1 MQEAPCA
8 GEEYSKV
15 RERNSK
21 MTSLLKDRFFWYIFL
36 LVIVIGGLANV
47 IDLKTIG
54 LLTPSEDWEL
64 AFLNVMLILF
74 LATVAMATWRFGTK
88 GGLFSYSAILVIAI
102 PYILNSEISI
112 WQPQTTIQI
121 VTIMTTGLVFI
132 WMIGR
137 QKEVNELLEKTTIEL
152 RQQAD
157 QLNQEIIE
165 RKRAEAALHEL
176 DRMKSEFIS
185 SVSHEL
191 RTPLHSISG
200 FTKLMLMEKAPNPK
214 DQREFLTTID
224 KQAEHLAKLIDNLLD
239 VSRLEAGRFDIQKQR
254 ISLKAAIHDAIKELY
269 SLASEKGIT
278 ISANTPANLSEVEA
292 DKERFMQ
299 AMGNLLGNAIKFSP
313 NGGNIDV
320 NMEVRK
326 NEVLVSVTDHGIG
339 IHKKDMPHIFDRFY
353 RTKKSVFIGGTGLGL
368 YITEQIIKAHGG
380 HIWVESE
387 LGKGSTFHFTIPKS

>member
-1 MQEAPCA
+1 
-8 GEEYSKV
+8 
-15 RERNSK
+15 
-21 MTSLLKDRFFWYIFL
+21 MTSLLKDRFFWYIVL

-47 IDLKTIG
+47 VDLKAIG
-54 LLTPSEDWEL
+54 LFTPSEDWEL
-64 AFLNVMLILF
+64 AFLSVMLILF
-74 LATVAMATWRFGTK
+74 LATVTLATWRFGTK
-88 GGLFSYSAILVIAI
+88 GGLFSYSAITVIAI

-112 WQPQTTIQI
+112 WQPQTTLQI
-121 VTIMTTGLVFI
+121 TTIMTTGLVFI

-137 QKEVNELLEKTTIEL
+137 QKEANELLEKTTTEL
-152 RQQAD
+152 KQQAD
-157 QLNQEIIE
+157 ELNQEIIE
-165 RKRAEAALHEL
+165 RKRAEAALREL

-239 VSRLEAGRFDIQKQR
+239 VSRLEAGHFDIHKQR

-278 ISANTPANLSEVEA
+278 ISANTPANLYEVEA

-313 NGGNIDV
+313 NGGKIDV

-353 RTKKSVFIGGTGLGL
+353 RTKKSVFIDGTGLGL

>member
-1 MQEAPCA
+1 MSE
-8 GEEYSKV
+8 KN
-15 RERNSK
+15 RTIR
-21 MTSLLKDRFFWYIFL
+21 SLLKDRYFWYVTL
-36 LVIVIGGLANV
+36 LVIVIGGLAYV
-47 IDLKTIG
+47 IDLRDIG
-54 LLTPSEDWEL
+54 KLTPSEDWDL
-64 AFLNVMLILF
+64 AYLNVILILF
-74 LATVAMATWRFGTK
+74 LATVAIATWKFGIT
-88 GGLFSYSAILVIAI
+88 GGLFSYIAI
-102 PYILNSEISI
+102 SSISVPYIINSEINI
-112 WQPQTTIQI
+112 WQPQTTLQI
-121 VTIMTTGLVFI
+121 VTIAITGLVFI

-137 QKEVNELLEKTTIEL
+137 GKEVNELLENTTKEL

-157 QLNQEIIE
+157 KLNREIIE
-165 RKRAEAALHEL
+165 RKRAEAALREL

-185 SVSHEL
+185 SISHEL

-239 VSRLEAGRFDIQKQR
+239 VSRLEAGYFDIRKQR
-254 ISLKAAIHDAIKELY
+254 ISLKAAIHDAIKEIY
-269 SLASEKGIT
+269 SLASEKDIT
-278 ISANTPANLSEVEA
+278 ISTNTSTNLFEVQA
-292 DKERFMQ
+292 DRERFMQ

-320 NMEVRK
+320 NTEVIN
-326 NEVLVSVTDHGIG
+326 NEVLVSVADHGIG
-339 IHKKDMPHIFDRFY
+339 IHKEDIPHIFDRFY

-380 HIWVESE
+380 HVWAESE

>member
-1 MQEAPCA
+1 MSE
-8 GEEYSKV
+8 KN
-15 RERNSK
+15 RTIR
-21 MTSLLKDRFFWYIFL
+21 SLLKDRYFWYVTL
-36 LVIVIGGLANV
+36 LVIVIGGLAYV
-47 IDLKTIG
+47 IDLRDIG
-54 LLTPSEDWEL
+54 KLTPSEDWDL
-64 AFLNVMLILF
+64 AYLNVILILF
-74 LATVAMATWRFGTK
+74 LATVAIATWKFGIT
-88 GGLFSYSAILVIAI
+88 GGLFSYIAI
-102 PYILNSEISI
+102 SSISVPYIINSEINI
-112 WQPQTTIQI
+112 WQPQTTLQI
-121 VTIMTTGLVFI
+121 VTIAITGLVFI

-137 QKEVNELLEKTTIEL
+137 GKEVNELLENTTKEL

-157 QLNQEIIE
+157 KLNREIIE
-165 RKRAEAALHEL
+165 RKRAEAALREL

-185 SVSHEL
+185 SISHEL

-239 VSRLEAGRFDIQKQR
+239 VSRLEAGYFDIRKQR
-254 ISLKAAIHDAIKELY
+254 ISLKAAIHDAIKEIY
-269 SLASEKGIT
+269 SLASEKDIT
-278 ISANTPANLSEVEA
+278 ISTNTSTNLFEVKA
-292 DKERFMQ
+292 DRERFMQ

-320 NMEVRK
+320 NMEVRN
-326 NEVLVSVTDHGIG
+326 NEVLVSVVDHGIG

>member
-1 MQEAPCA
+1 
-8 GEEYSKV
+8 
-15 RERNSK
+15 
-21 MTSLLKDRFFWYIFL
+21 MTSLLKDRFFWYIVL
-36 LVIVIGGLANV
+36 LVIVIGGLAYF
-47 IDLKTIG
+47 IDLKALG

-64 AFLNVMLILF
+64 AYLNVMLILF

-88 GGLFSYSAILVIAI
+88 GGLFSYIAI
-102 PYILNSEISI
+102 TLISVPYIINSEINI
-112 WQPQTTIQI
+112 WQPQTTLQI
-121 VTIMTTGLVFI
+121 ATIGITGLVFI

-157 QLNQEIIE
+157 KLNREIIE
-165 RKRAEAALHEL
+165 RKKAEAVSHEL

-185 SVSHEL
+185 SISHEL

-239 VSRLEAGRFDIQKQR
+239 VSRLEAGYFDIRKQR
-254 ISLKAAIHDAIKELY
+254 ISLKAAIHDAIKEIY
-269 SLASEKGIT
+269 SLASENDIT
-278 ISANTPANLSEVEA
+278 ISANTSTNLFEVQA
-292 DKERFMQ
+292 DRERFMQ

-320 NMEVRK
+320 NTEVIN
-326 NEVLVSVTDHGIG
+326 NEVLVSVADHGIG
-339 IHKKDMPHIFDRFY
+339 IHKEDIPYIFDRFY
-353 RTKKSVFIGGTGLGL
+353 RTKKMTFTGGTGLGL

-387 LGKGSTFHFTIPKS
+387 LGKGSIFRFTIPKS

>member
-1 MQEAPCA
+1 MSE
-8 GEEYSKV
+8 KN
-15 RERNSK
+15 RTIR
-21 MTSLLKDRFFWYIFL
+21 SLLKDRYFWYVTL
-36 LVIVIGGLANV
+36 LVIVIGGLAYV
-47 IDLKTIG
+47 IDLRDIG
-54 LLTPSEDWEL
+54 KLTPSEDWDL
-64 AFLNVMLILF
+64 AYLNVILILF
-74 LATVAMATWRFGTK
+74 LATVAIATWKFGIT
-88 GGLFSYSAILVIAI
+88 GGLFSYIAI
-102 PYILNSEISI
+102 SSISVPYIINSEINI
-112 WQPQTTIQI
+112 WQPQTTLQI
-121 VTIMTTGLVFI
+121 VTIAITGLVFI

-137 QKEVNELLEKTTIEL
+137 GKEVNELLENTTKEL

-157 QLNQEIIE
+157 KLNREIIE
-165 RKRAEAALHEL
+165 RKRAEAALREL

-185 SVSHEL
+185 SISHEL

-239 VSRLEAGRFDIQKQR
+239 VSRLEAGYFDIRKQR
-254 ISLKAAIHDAIKELY
+254 ISLKAAIHDAIKEIY
-269 SLASEKGIT
+269 SLASEKDIT
-278 ISANTPANLSEVEA
+278 ISTNTSTNLFEVQA
-292 DKERFMQ
+292 DRERFMQ

-320 NMEVRK
+320 NTEVIN
-326 NEVLVSVTDHGIG
+326 NEVLVNVADHGIG
-339 IHKKDMPHIFDRFY
+339 IHKEDIPHIFDRFY

-380 HIWVESE
+380 HIWAESE

>member
-1 MQEAPCA
+1 MPL
-8 GEEYSKV
+8 
-15 RERNSK
+15 
-21 MTSLLKDRFFWYIFL
+21 LLKDRFFWYIVL
-36 LVIVIGGLANV
+36 LVFITGGLAYV
-47 IDLKTIG
+47 VDLKAIG
-54 LLTPSEDWEL
+54 LLSPSEDWEL
-64 AFLNVMLILF
+64 AYLSVMLILF
-74 LATVAMATWRFGTK
+74 LATVAIATWRFGTK
-88 GGLFSYSAILVIAI
+88 GGLFSYIAI
-102 PYILNSEISI
+102 ALISVPYITNSEINI
-112 WQPQTTIQI
+112 WQPQTTLEI
-121 VTIMTTGLVFI
+121 VTIAITGLVFI

-137 QKEVNELLEKTTIEL
+137 QKEVNELLEKTTEEL

-157 QLNQEIIE
+157 KLNQEIIE

-185 SVSHEL
+185 SISHEL

-239 VSRLEAGRFDIQKQR
+239 VSRLEAGHFDIQKQR
-254 ISLKAAIHDAIKELY
+254 ISLKAAIHDAMKELY
-269 SLASEKGIT
+269 SLASVNGIT
-278 ISANTPANLSEVEA
+278 ISANTPANLYEVKA

-320 NMEVRK
+320 NTEVRN

-339 IHKKDMPHIFDRFY
+339 IHKEDMPHIFDRFY
-353 RTKKSVFIGGTGLGL
+353 RTKKSKFTSGTGLGL
-368 YITEQIIKAHGG
+368 YITEQIITAHGG

-387 LGKGSTFHFTIPKS
+387 LGKGSTFHFTVPKS